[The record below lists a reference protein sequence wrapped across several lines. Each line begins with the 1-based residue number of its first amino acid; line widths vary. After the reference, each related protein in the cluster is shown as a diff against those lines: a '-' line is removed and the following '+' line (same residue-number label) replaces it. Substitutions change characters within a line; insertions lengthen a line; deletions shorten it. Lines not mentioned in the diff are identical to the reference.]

1 MPKVVWLGGDTNR
14 KRKDPHLKRY
24 LAEHAQKAKR
34 GKTVQNAIA
43 GSGLRWSSQMAKSVQ
58 RQSLSD
64 FRAMCENTFKEPLS
78 LGCITD
84 GVRLGKPAKELT
96 VVIVADLASNDVAVL
111 PPQD

>member
-1 MPKVVWLGGDTNR
+1 MGGDTNR

-24 LAEHAQKAKR
+24 LAYHAHKAKR
-34 GKTVQNAIA
+34 GNTVQNAIA

-96 VVIVADLASNDVAVL
+96 VVVVADLASNDVAVL